1 MNFDKVPELPDA
13 PVKRGPRRA
22 RAWLAA
28 GLLLLGGGAAAYW
41 QWGRL
46 PAGRSAAEQ
55 AASAQVSRLEMQ
67 VEAMR
72 AQLAALPEDTD
83 PATRRAW
90 LEKALAQQSEL
101 LRLRDAP
108 VSADTVRLD
117 EWQAELDDARAR
129 EFAQRIRELEA
140 AAGELRRQQQTAD
153 AVTNLREALR
163 LQQAVNTGLSNRQT
177 KSYGRETQ
185 LQQQIEELVAEP
197 LLAESKL
204 ALAAARSAAAGG
216 SWADAVAHYGRVREI
231 RRELN
236 RDFPRS
242 RFADLLA
249 EEQLEAE
256 LASLGATE
264 AHTQLQSFLAQAA
277 AATDPAAGDRF
288 YALAADRQRVINTE
302 FPKSRFVS
310 MARLEEIEV
319 ARQTLRLR
327 PVLARVQERDG
338 RAAEHLRR
346 RELFQAQQL
355 ITSALTELEVAIAQS
370 PKAPGLGGELP
381 ERVAYLG
388 RRAGEWVTIQDQVY
402 DLLLPL
408 ATQPPSALLKQAVP
422 QGLYA
427 AVMNANPS
435 RTPGRALPVDSVSRA
450 EAQEFC
456 RRLGWV
462 LGAAVRLPT
471 VAEMRSARP
480 APAPPAG
487 SGGMGEWLAA
497 DATGE
502 RDSTP
507 MLGADGVVNDGPA
520 AARATFRVVVAVD
533 LLGATAR

>member
-1 MNFDKVPELPDA
+1 MNFDKVPELPDV
-13 PVKRGPRRA
+13 PVKRGSRHA
-22 RAWLAA
+22 RAWLAG
-28 GLLLLGGGAAAYW
+28 GLLLLGGWAAAYW

-46 PAGRSAAEQ
+46 PAGRSEAEQ
-55 AASAQVSRLEMQ
+55 AAAGQISRLEMQ
-67 VEAMR
+67 LEGMR
-72 AQLAALPEDTD
+72 TQLAALPESAD
-83 PATRRAW
+83 PAARRAL
-90 LEKALAQQSEL
+90 LEKALAQQNEL
-101 LRLRDAP
+101 LRLRSAP
-108 VSADTVRLD
+108 VPADTVRLD
-117 EWQAELDDARAR
+117 EWQAELDDTRAR
-129 EFAQRIRELEA
+129 ESAQRIRELEA
-140 AAGELRRQQQTAD
+140 AAGELRRRQQTAD
-153 AVTNLREALR
+153 AVAKLREALR
-163 LQQAVNTGLSNRQT
+163 LQQSVNTGLSNRQT
-177 KSYGRETQ
+177 KSYGREAQ

-264 AHTQLQSFLAQAA
+264 AHTQMQAFLAQAA
-277 AATDPAAGDRF
+277 ATPDPVAGDRF
-288 YALAADRQRVINTE
+288 YALAADRQQVINTE

-319 ARQTLRLR
+319 ARQALRLR
-327 PVLARVQERDG
+327 PVLARVQEFDG

-355 ITSALTELEVAIAQS
+355 ITSALTELEAAIAQS
-370 PKAPGLGGELP
+370 PKAPGLSGELR

-402 DLLLPL
+402 ELLLPL

-435 RTPGRALPVDSVSRA
+435 RNPGRALPVDSVSRA

-471 VAEMRSARP
+471 AAEMRSARP
-480 APAPPAG
+480 DPTPPAG
-487 SGGMGEWLAA
+487 RGGMGEWLAA

-502 RDSTP
+502 TDSAP
-507 MLGADGVVNDGPA
+507 MLGADGVVKAGPP
-520 AARATFRVVVAVD
+520 AARAGFRVVVVVD